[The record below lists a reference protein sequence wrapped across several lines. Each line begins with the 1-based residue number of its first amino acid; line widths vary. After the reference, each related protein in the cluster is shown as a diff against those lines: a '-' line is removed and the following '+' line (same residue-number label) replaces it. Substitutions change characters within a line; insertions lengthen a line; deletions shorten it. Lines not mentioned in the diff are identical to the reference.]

1 MKYEKAEK
9 AFKSAGKIDPKYS
22 EALFGL
28 GRAYE
33 NLKQYELAASHY
45 AQTVASDPEHKEA
58 QDHLAALKESG
69 KLVPV
74 VEVDMKPGVATDKQ
88 TVEEVKK

>member
-1 MKYEKAEK
+1 
-9 AFKSAGKIDPKYS
+9 
-22 EALFGL
+22 
-28 GRAYE
+28 
-33 NLKQYELAASHY
+33 
-45 AQTVASDPEHKEA
+45 
-58 QDHLAALKESG
+58 LKESG